1 MLEKPAPKLNRN
13 NYFTETGH
21 MSNSQYKCFE
31 RCEDMALAECEGLYQ
46 RAKTTAMLVGSY
58 VDAHVEGRLEEFIED
73 HPEIISSRGPTKGYP
88 KAEYRSA
95 DEMINRF
102 ERDPFF
108 MSFLEG
114 EKQRLLE
121 GVIGGVPFKAMVDIA
136 ADDKTVDFKTV
147 ANFEDMWLDGQKV
160 SFIRYW
166 GYDIQGAI
174 YQELRRQIDGVR
186 KPFYLACVTKE
197 SVPDIAVIQISDE
210 IMAERL
216 KEIEYAAGR
225 YQAIKMGL
233 LEPTRCEKCDW
244 CKATKVLEGVEIYG

>member
-46 RAKTTAMLVGSY
+46 RPKTTAMLVGSY